1 MCYTCVAVLLCSDWG
16 IVRPA
21 YDAPTSPGFLFT
33 LHIIFDFVR
42 IVNGFSLFYSIYFDF
57 SAPYPWGIW
66 PASDWPELA
75 PNSPKK

>member
-1 MCYTCVAVLLCSDWG
+1 MCYTCAAVLLRGCWG

-21 YDAPTSPGFLFT
+21 YDAATSPGFLFT

-57 SAPYPWGIW
+57 STHTPGGFGRRPIC
-66 PASDWPELA
+66 PS
-75 PNSPKK
+75 